1 MKILFVAAEVAPFI
15 KVGGLADVAGALPA
29 TLAALGHDV
38 RIVVPRYGRI
48 SIERYKLLPKV
59 TLNIPVGTTS
69 TSTTILEGA
78 LPTPDNAQPVPIY
91 FIENSKYFDRPAVY
105 GYPDDGE
112 RFIVF
117 CRAVLE
123 MLPLLEWLPDII
135 HTNDWHSGLIP
146 NYLKTLYADNAWL
159 KEVRTVFTIHNLA
172 YQGVFE
178 TSWLALA
185 GLKSYGNIKAEQPD
199 TVNIMA
205 RAITF
210 ADAINTVSPTY
221 AREILTPQNGEG
233 LDNLLRKRE
242 TPVWGILNGID
253 YSIFN
258 PASDRYL
265 SSNFDIESLEKRPAN
280 KTQLQSRLGLP
291 TTPTTPLLGLISRL
305 AEQKGFDLLVEA
317 APKILERGVQVVIL
331 GTGDALYQEKLE
343 ALAQLYPDQMRLV
356 LAFDLELAQQ
366 IYAGSDFFL
375 MPSRFE
381 PCGLGQLIAMRYGAV
396 PVVRY
401 TGGLADTVQE
411 YDPNNNTGNGFLF
424 GPYEPAHLIGAIDRA
439 LAIYAR
445 PDHWQQ
451 LLRINMQRDYSWQ
464 AAALSYI
471 DFYQQTSRSDET

>member
-48 SIERYKLLPKV
+48 SVERYKLLPKV
-59 TLNIPVGTTS
+59 TLNIPIGTTS

-159 KEVRTVFTIHNLA
+159 KEVRTAFTIHNLA

-185 GLKSYGNIKAEQPD
+185 GLKSYGSIKAEQPD
-199 TVNIMA
+199 TINIMA

-233 LDNLLRKRE
+233 LDNLLRQRE

-280 KTQLQSRLGLP
+280 KTQLQARLGLP
-291 TTPTTPLLGLISRL
+291 TTPTTPLVGLISRL

-343 ALAQLYPDQMRLV
+343 ALAQLYPDQIRLV

-396 PVVRY
+396 PIVRY

-424 GPYEPAHLIGAIDRA
+424 GPYESAHLLGAIDRA
-439 LAIYAR
+439 LAIYAQ
-445 PDHWQQ
+445 PHHWQQ

-471 DFYQQTSRSDET
+471 DFYQQISRSNEA